1 MDEIKNLVAQLAVV
15 RGRLALT
22 EAKAK
27 RLKDT
32 EKALSKELAGMKKA
46 MADMLKET

>member
-1 MDEIKNLVAQLAVV
+1 MDEIKNLVAQLATV
-15 RGRLALT
+15 RGRIAEA

-32 EKALSKELAGMKKA
+32 EKALSKELADMKKA